1 MRMKTNLCTF
11 LIAAALTIATPA
23 LAEEPQG
30 TIDWVNGFIV
40 ATGQGTAN
48 PKEQKTVAR
57 LKALRAAEVSAQRA
71 LLEVIKGVRID
82 AQTTVKNMLLEE
94 DVINTRV
101 EGFLRGAMVTK
112 KNVEIVDGVPLAT
125 VEMKVCMTGAAGE
138 CASKPSLVGVLEID
152 RRKEPPFVPAE
163 RFVLIVPP
171 GTKRP
176 IPPAATEQP
185 PAPTQPPAAP
195 PEPPPAAMEPPPAPP
210 VPQPEASAPPVVQP
224 VQAPT
229 PPPPGRAPMYDS
241 SRPVTGI
248 ILSLDGRY
256 FEREVLPVVITAGPD
271 NAYKTV
277 YSVKCV
283 NPSVV
288 RTYGAVRYADNVE
301 SARQI
306 QTIGVNPLILP
317 VENVTKENMLV
328 VRAQDASIIRET
340 ISHGNNYL
348 SDAKVVI
355 SIR

>member
-1 MRMKTNLCTF
+1 MKISARLCKA
-11 LIAAALTIATPA
+11 LIASSIIIAAPA

-30 TIDWVNGFIV
+30 TVDWVNGFIV
-40 ATGQGTAN
+40 ATGQGTAS

-82 AQTTVKNMLLEE
+82 AQTTVRNMLLEE

-101 EGFLRGAMVTK
+101 EGFLKGAMITK
-112 KNVEIVDGVPLAT
+112 KNVEMVDGVPLAT

-138 CASKPSLVGVLEID
+138 CASKPSLVGVLDID

-171 GTKRP
+171 GAK
-176 IPPAATEQP
+176 IPPPPGANEQP
-185 PAPTQPPAAP
+185 AAAIEPAPAVAV
-195 PEPPPAAMEPPPAPP
+195 PPPAPP
-210 VPQPEASAPPVVQP
+210 VIQPMEPPAPVASAKPP
-224 VQAPT
+224 A
-229 PPPPGRAPMYDS
+229 YDS
-241 SRPVTGI
+241 TKPVTGI
-248 ILSLDGRY
+248 ILNLDGRY
-256 FEREVLPVVITAGPD
+256 FEREVLPVVITTGAD
-271 NAYKTV
+271 NSYKTV

-283 NPSVV
+283 NPSIV
-288 RTYGAVRYADNVE
+288 RTFGAVRYADNLD

-306 QTIGVNPLILP
+306 QTIGGNPLILS
-317 VENVTKENMLV
+317 VETVTKENMLL
-328 VRAQDASIIRET
+328 VRSEDAGIIRET

-348 SDAKVVI
+348 NDAKVVI